1 MTGTAL
7 QCTLIRVQQIVRGVM
22 TIGLL
27 LGATL
32 TFAQNEE
39 NTLLVWAGD
48 KAHEAPDFLAVVD
61 LDSNSPR
68 YGKILR
74 IVPLPA
80 GVLGTGAVANE
91 PHHAGLSS
99 DGRTLALGGLLSF
112 LRGQPQV
119 FFFDVS

>member
-68 YGKILR
+68 YGKIVR

-91 PHHAGLSS
+91 PHHAGLQR
-99 DGRTLALGGLLSF
+99 RTDSGPRRPAQLLAGSTSGF
-112 LRGQPQV
+112 L
-119 FFFDVS
+119 F